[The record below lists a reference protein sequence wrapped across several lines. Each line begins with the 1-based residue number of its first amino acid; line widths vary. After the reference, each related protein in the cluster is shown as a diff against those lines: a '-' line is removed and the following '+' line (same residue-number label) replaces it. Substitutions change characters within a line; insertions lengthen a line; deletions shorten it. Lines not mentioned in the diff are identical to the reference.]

1 MKRFIAYILLC
12 VSILFSAFI
21 GFVPS
26 VLSINAS
33 ADYDSGQNFIY
44 KISLKDDGDKND
56 GDIESGDALNSV
68 IEVFKDRL
76 DAANISTYKL
86 ESEGNDTI
94 RLAFKDKSEINTYVS
109 KYLNFDA
116 NIQAMDYSG
125 KIILEA
131 SEFLE
136 KGGAYIDYTN
146 NTPTV
151 VLPLADPEG
160 FKTKLYENINGS
172 KSNDSTSSYTKKPG
186 ELQTFADDGA
196 SSGEEE
202 STSNENYLYIVNNW
216 KSETYSMKTIIEE
229 NSSADTDENNAY
241 IDRIDATSASN
252 FFFDYDA
259 DNPGN
264 TFTKLKYTGFFN
276 DASGDLTLANRL
288 ANIVVKKFNASSLD
302 YKVTLINKDYI
313 NSASNNVTAFIES
326 LIYHGDKYGQYRS
339 IVMSSLLI
347 STIVAFVVT
356 SLFLVLNYGIAGLT
370 SIVITPAMIISTL
383 AIFNSF
389 GAEFNVGTII
399 ALIGVAI
406 ISIFSGAAYFKSV
419 KENLY
424 RGKNLRKANQD
435 ASKNTAFI
443 QIDLSVISVILGLVS
458 YLIPNSIMLSIGA
471 VLILGGLI
479 NILLNGIL
487 LRAMYYFLANSTFI
501 DNHLNLLMVEKKKI
515 PDLSKDEK
523 PVYFEQFKKK
533 DKIEKKNK
541 TKVLGIIGTA
551 LLFVS
556 ALGIT
561 TFQLINGNI
570 YNSNSDVVTSSRVY
584 LEFDYKDNGAIK
596 TVSDLEKKVLSNLYT
611 YNEETGVRSTNT
623 VSYDDILNFTYSY
636 KENYDV
642 NKETLKKDYYII
654 ELNDIIN
661 ENTKFSAYVDSIHYE
676 ENVSIEDALQY
687 LIVDYNNASNFTSV
701 ELKSVKNVNSD
712 TNNYYCLLFAS
723 IGTAIVGVYMMFRFG
738 VSRGLVSILFVAAS
752 STIVTGIFTLCRGH
766 FNSQITFGVVLLT
779 ILGFAILDNY
789 YAVDREI
796 RKENHLD
803 KDNFAGLKEDSK
815 FAIRL
820 ANQNVTIMSMLSAF
834 VVISF
839 LFAKSFSMYFVLFVV
854 LGLFLMLMFY
864 KELTVPVVYKLSS
877 FFGSI
882 WKKIGSRYEA
892 HRAKVNEKRHK
903 KDDGDGP
910 QEAIFIGIND

>member
-21 GFVPS
+21 GFVPT

-44 KISLKDDGDKND
+44 KISLKDDGNKND
-56 GDIESGDALNSV
+56 GDIESGDALSSI

-76 DAANISTYKL
+76 DSANISTYKL

-94 RLAFKDKSEINTYVS
+94 RLSFKDKSEINTYVS

-125 KIILEA
+125 KIILES
-131 SEFLE
+131 SEFLA
-136 KGGAYIDYTN
+136 KGEAYIDYTN

-172 KSNDSTSSYTKKPG
+172 KTNDSTSSYTKKAG
-186 ELQTFADDGA
+186 ELQTFADDD
-196 SSGEEE
+196 SSTEE
-202 STSNENYLYIVNNW
+202 STSNDNYLYIVNNW

-241 IDRIDATSASN
+241 IDRIDATSAAN

-259 DNPGN
+259 DNASS
-264 TFTKLKYTGFFN
+264 TFTKLKYTGYLN
-276 DASGDLTLANRL
+276 DAGSDLTLANRL

-302 YKVTLINKDYI
+302 YEVTLINKDYI
-313 NSASNNVTAFIES
+313 NSASNTVAAFIEN

-347 STIVAFVVT
+347 SAIVAFAVT
-356 SLFLVLNYGIAGLT
+356 SLFLVLNYGLAGLT
-370 SIVITPAMIISTL
+370 SVVITPAMLISVL

-389 GAEFNVGTII
+389 GAEFNIGTII
-399 ALIGVAI
+399 ALIGVSI
-406 ISIFSGAAYFKSV
+406 ISIFSGAAYYKSV

-435 ASKNTAFI
+435 ASKNTAFM

-471 VLILGGLI
+471 VLILGGLV

-501 DNHLNLLMVEKKKI
+501 ESHLNLLMVEKKKI

-523 PVYFEQFKKK
+523 PVYFDRFKNKEK
-533 DKIEKKNK
+533 GEKKNK

-551 LLFVS
+551 LLFAS
-556 ALGIT
+556 AVGIT
-561 TFQLINGNI
+561 TFQLIDGNI
-570 YNSNSDVVTSSRVY
+570 YNSNNNVVTASRVY

-611 YNEETGVRSTNT
+611 YNEETSVKSSDN
-623 VSYDDILNFTYSY
+623 VAYKDILNFTYSY

-654 ELNDIIN
+654 ELSNIVD
-661 ENTKFSAYVDSIHYE
+661 ESAKFSAYVDSTHYE
-676 ENVSIEDALQY
+676 ENVSLEDALQY
-687 LIVDYNNASNFTSV
+687 LIVDYNNVSNFNSV

-723 IGTAIVGVYMMFRFG
+723 IGTAIVGVYMIFRFG

-752 STIVTGIFTLCRGH
+752 STIVTGIFTLSRGH
-766 FNSQITFGVVLLT
+766 FDSQITFGVVLLT
-779 ILGFAILDNY
+779 ILGFAILENY
-789 YAVDREI
+789 FMVDRYI
-796 RKENHLD
+796 KKENHLD
-803 KDNFAGLKEDSK
+803 KNNLTGLKEDSK

-820 ANQNVTIMSMLSAF
+820 ANENVVIMSMLSAF
-834 VVISF
+834 VIISF
-839 LFAKSFSMYFVLFVV
+839 LFARSFSMYFVLFVV

-864 KELTVPVVYKLSS
+864 KELTVSIVYKLST
-877 FFGSI
+877 FFNSI
-882 WKKIGSRYEA
+882 WNKISSRYEV
-892 HRAKVNEKRHK
+892 HRAKINERRHK

>member
-21 GFVPS
+21 GFVPT

-44 KISLKDDGDKND
+44 KISLKDDGNKND
-56 GDIESGDALNSV
+56 GDIESGDALNSI

-76 DAANISTYKL
+76 DSANISTYKL

-94 RLAFKDKSEINTYVS
+94 RLSFKDKSEINTYVS

-125 KIILEA
+125 KIILES
-131 SEFLE
+131 SEFLA
-136 KGGAYIDYTN
+136 KGEAYIDYTN

-172 KSNDSTSSYTKKPG
+172 KTNDSTSSYTKKAG
-186 ELQTFADDGA
+186 ELQTFADDD
-196 SSGEEE
+196 SSTEE
-202 STSNENYLYIVNNW
+202 STSNDNYLYIVNNW

-241 IDRIDATSASN
+241 IDRIDATSAAN

-259 DNPGN
+259 DNASS
-264 TFTKLKYTGFFN
+264 TFTKLKYTGYLN
-276 DASGDLTLANRL
+276 DAGSDLTLANRL

-302 YKVTLINKDYI
+302 YEVTLINKDYI
-313 NSASNNVTAFIES
+313 NSASNTVAAFIEN

-347 STIVAFVVT
+347 SAIVAFAVT
-356 SLFLVLNYGIAGLT
+356 SLFLVLNYGLAGLT
-370 SIVITPAMIISTL
+370 SVAITPAMLISVL

-389 GAEFNVGTII
+389 GAEFNIGTII
-399 ALIGVAI
+399 ALIGVSI
-406 ISIFSGAAYFKSV
+406 ISIFSGAAYYKSV
-419 KENLY
+419 KGNLY

-501 DNHLNLLMVEKKKI
+501 ESHLNLLMVEKKKI

-523 PVYFEQFKKK
+523 PVYFDRFKNKEK
-533 DKIEKKNK
+533 GEKKNK

-551 LLFVS
+551 LLFAS
-556 ALGIT
+556 AVGIT
-561 TFQLINGNI
+561 TFQLIDGNI
-570 YNSNSDVVTSSRVY
+570 YNSNNNVVTASRVY

-611 YNEETGVRSTNT
+611 YNEETSVKSSDN
-623 VSYDDILNFTYSY
+623 VAYKDILNFTYSY

-654 ELNDIIN
+654 ELSNIVD
-661 ENTKFSAYVDSIHYE
+661 ESAKFSAYVDSTHYE
-676 ENVSIEDALQY
+676 ENVSLEDALQY
-687 LIVDYNNASNFTSV
+687 LIVDYNNVSNFNSV

-723 IGTAIVGVYMMFRFG
+723 IGTAIVGVYMIFRFG

-752 STIVTGIFTLCRGH
+752 STIVTGIFTLSRGH
-766 FNSQITFGVVLLT
+766 FDSQITFGVVLLT
-779 ILGFAILDNY
+779 ILGFAILENY
-789 YAVDREI
+789 FMVDRYVK
-796 RKENHLD
+796 KENHLD
-803 KDNFAGLKEDSK
+803 KNNLSGLKEDSK

-820 ANQNVTIMSMLSAF
+820 ANENVVIMSMLSAF
-834 VVISF
+834 VIISF
-839 LFAKSFSMYFVLFVV
+839 LFARSFSMYFVLFVV

-864 KELTVPVVYKLSS
+864 KELTVSIVYKLST
-877 FFGSI
+877 FFNSI
-882 WKKIGSRYEA
+882 WNKISSRYEV
-892 HRAKVNEKRHK
+892 HRAKINERRHK

>member
-276 DASGDLTLANRL
+276 DASGDLTLANKL

-523 PVYFEQFKKK
+523 PVYFDQFKKK
-533 DKIEKKNK
+533 SEKKNK
-541 TKVLGIIGTA
+541 TKIFGIIGTA
-551 LLFVS
+551 LLFIS
-556 ALGIT
+556 AIGIT
-561 TFQLINGNI
+561 SFQLIDGNI
-570 YNSNSDVVTSSRVY
+570 YNTNNNVVTSSRVY

-596 TVSDLEKKVLSNLYT
+596 TVSDLEKKVLNNLYT
-611 YNEETGVRSTNT
+611 FDTNSNT
-623 VSYDDILNFTYSY
+623 RTEKLVAYDDIFNFTYSY
-636 KENYDV
+636 KENYSV
-642 NKETLKKDYYII
+642 NKETLKIDYYII
-654 ELNDIIN
+654 ELSNVFDE
-661 ENTKFSAYVDSIHYE
+661 ENTKVSAYVDSTHYLD
-676 ENVSIEDALQY
+676 NATIEDALQY
-687 LIVDYNNASNFTSV
+687 LITDYNNASNFNSV

-712 TNNYYCLLFAS
+712 ANNYYCLLFAS
-723 IGTAIVGVYMMFRFG
+723 IGTAIVGVYMIFRFG

-752 STIVTGIFTLCRGH
+752 STIVTGIFSLTRGN

-779 ILGFAILDNY
+779 ILGFAILENY
-789 YAVDREI
+789 YVVDREI
-796 RKENHLD
+796 KKEHHLD
-803 KDNFAGLKEDSK
+803 KTNFAGLKEDSE
-815 FAIRL
+815 FAINL
-820 ANQNVTIMSMLSAF
+820 ANSNVTIMSMLSLF

-839 LFAKSFSMYFVLFVV
+839 LFAKSFSMYFILFVV
-854 LGLFLMLMFY
+854 LGTFLMLMFY
-864 KELTVPVVYKLSS
+864 KALTVSLVYKLSS
-877 FFGSI
+877 YFGA
-882 WKKIGSRYEA
+882 IGNRVTSKYEK
-892 HRAKVNEKRHK
+892 HRAKINEKRHQ

-910 QEAIFIGIND
+910 QEATFIGIND